1 MRGRGYLLTF
11 RFWRSALDSKKLSAL
26 PLRSLRLCGGP
37 GPLNLD
43 SGQVEN
49 RHEIHKEHRRN
60 AENAAEAQ
68 RVSCETHRIRS
79 RYRAKTLTVLILTIA
94 LLFHTTVPSKAC
106 GPETMDPIFVF
117 EHSPDLPFDEFVKGN
132 IGVLQ
137 QTFGRKTLVIAYR
150 YLSGGTFPADEQTSL
165 VEALKGKAP
174 EEDDD
179 VAIREWIKARKEV
192 LPDEKETP
200 SIYDERRRAGY
211 DFFPNCTRNAFEVA
225 TQTLKDRATTYGAD
239 NANVRDWL
247 AAQDIVFRNCAEGA
261 AAPAPAPGGSPVW
274 LQKDR
279 DYQIAAAAFY
289 SLDFQEALRR
299 FQKIS
304 EDYDSV
310 WQEVSAYL
318 IGRTLVREASLTADR
333 KKERALYEQAETT
346 LLNLTSHGG
355 KFERSSKGLLGLVKY
370 RLHPEERVRELAQV
384 LGEQS
389 GNENL
394 RQDLIDYTWLLDK
407 FDAEIKKA
415 EEERNKSEL
424 TPSPEAQEI
433 DPARKAQNEA
443 IDRGEIILLY
453 FTPRNSADKPD
464 YTKAGSLML
473 KADLKDPDVFAAV
486 EINLGRKLSDKE
498 KEDVSQ
504 NWKFGLQN
512 RQWSLSPNRKISN
525 VNAYEGCDWDCNK
538 PTLKSFPAFLRADEL
553 TDWVLTFQS
562 HDAAAFTHAYNRWRE
577 THSTAWLVVAM
588 TKAQKSS
595 TALPRLVR
603 ESERIDHESPAF
615 PTVAYHLIRLHMEM
629 NDPGAAKQLLDQIID
644 SKIESLPISSQNLF
658 FEQRLKLADSLSDF
672 LKFASRKPAA
682 FYEYGSFGR
691 VRDLFQAQ
699 KSFWDTGY
707 EVTKEQF
714 DQEVEAEFAELLPWD
729 ERKMFT
735 QSTAEIFNWHF
746 PVASLLKAYR
756 DPALPDYLRRSMAVA
771 VWTRAVLLKN
781 DTIAREAATDLTQ
794 LAPEMSSLLKD
805 YLEASTAQQRS
816 NEALYIILKYPNL
829 SPWLSAGIPEFTTSE
844 KLEYYFDTSWWCRP
858 SDTDYTVDGIEVPK
872 VVPSPGF
879 LSAQVVASAKRERT
893 ALIAIDDAKSFLG
906 KRVLEWSRQ
915 SLDDPRLPEALFIA
929 VRANQE
935 YKYGC
940 GGWQHDEETRMA
952 LEKVLREKYPNNPWT
967 VKLDPPDNR

>member
-1 MRGRGYLLTF
+1 MRGRGYRLISQS
-11 RFWRSALDSKKLSAL
+11 WRSALVFNKSYQDEATKMLGSSQYQVFLRVFRVFRGCTYRRSTKHIKKDLVLAAYKL
-26 PLRSLRLCGGP
+26 I
-37 GPLNLD
+37 NL
-43 SGQVEN
+43 V
-49 RHEIHKEHRRN
+49 
-60 AENAAEAQ
+60 
-68 RVSCETHRIRS
+68 
-79 RYRAKTLTVLILTIA
+79 LTMA
-94 LLFHTTVPSKAC
+94 LLFQTMVPVKAC

-117 EHSPDLPFDEFVKGN
+117 ENSPDLPFDEFVKGN

-150 YLSGGTFPADEQTSL
+150 YLSGGTFTVDEQTGL

-192 LPDEKETP
+192 LADEKETP

-225 TQTLKDRATTYGAD
+225 TQTLKDRTTTYGAD
-239 NANVRDWL
+239 NAYVRDWL
-247 AAQDIVFRNCAEGA
+247 AAQDIVFRNCAQGA

-289 SLDFQEALRR
+289 SLDFKEALRR

-318 IGRTLVREASLTADR
+318 IGRTLVRQASLTVD
-333 KKERALYEQAETT
+333 KKDQRELFERAETT
-346 LLNLTSHGG
+346 LQSSASRGG
-355 KFERSSKGLLGLVKY
+355 KFEKSSKGLLGLVKY

-389 GNENL
+389 GNDNL

-415 EEERNKSEL
+415 EEERKKAEKA
-424 TPSPEAQEI
+424 PSPQAQEI
-433 DPARKAQNEA
+433 DPARKAQIEA
-443 IDRGEIILLY
+443 IERGEVIPLY
-453 FTPRNSADKPD
+453 FTPRNSADEPD

-473 KADLKDPDVFAAV
+473 KADLKEPDVFAAV
-486 EINLGRKLSDKE
+486 EINLGRKLSEKE

-504 NWKFGLQN
+504 NWKSGLVN

-525 VNAYEGCDWDCNK
+525 LIAYEGCDWDCNK
-538 PTLKSFPAFLRADEL
+538 PTLKSFPAFLRTDEL
-553 TDWVLTFQS
+553 TDWLLTFQS
-562 HDAAAFTHAYNRWRE
+562 LDPAAFTHAYNRWRE
-577 THSTAWLVVAM
+577 THSTAWLVAAM
-588 TKAQKSS
+588 AKAQKSS
-595 TALPRLVR
+595 TALSTLVR
-603 ESERIDHESPAF
+603 ESERIDPESPAF
-615 PTVAYHLIRLHMEM
+615 PSVAYHLIRLHLEM
-629 NDPGAAKQLLDQIID
+629 NDRGAAKQLLDQIID

-658 FEQRLKLADSLSDF
+658 FEQRLTLADSLSDF

-691 VRDLFQAQ
+691 VRDLFQVQ

-714 DQEVEAEFAELLPWD
+714 DQDVEAEFLELLPWD
-729 ERKMFT
+729 ERKIFT
-735 QSTAEIFNWHF
+735 QSTADIFNWHF
-746 PVASLLKAYR
+746 PVASLLRASR
-756 DPALPDYLRRSMAVA
+756 DPALPDYLRRPMAVA

-781 DTIAREAATDLTQ
+781 DTIAHEAASDLTQ

-805 YLEASTAQQRS
+805 YLEATTAQQRS

-858 SDTDYTVDGIEVPK
+858 SNTDYTVDGTEVPK

-879 LSAQVVASAKRERT
+879 LSAEVVSSAKRER
-893 ALIAIDDAKSFLG
+893 AVLIAIGHAKSFLG
-906 KRVLEWSRQ
+906 KRVLEWFKQ
-915 SLDDPRLPEALFIA
+915 SPNDPRLPEALFIA
-929 VRANQE
+929 VRANLE

-940 GGWQHDEETRMA
+940 DGWWHDEETRAA
-952 LEKVLREKYPNNPWT
+952 LEKVLLEKYPNSPWT
-967 VKLDPPDNR
+967 AKLDAQDQP